1 MTRNGE
7 GPYTRGVSAP
17 STRVLLIA
25 ANTERMTMPT
35 PPLGAAM
42 VAAAAR
48 SVGHR
53 VELLD
58 LLRTDE
64 PEAAVA
70 DAVRRF
76 GPDVIGVSVRNI
88 DDQNMRDPHFL
99 LERARDVVAACR
111 EASAAPVVLGGAGYS
126 IFPGPA
132 LTALG
137 ADYGVAGEGEVAFL
151 RLLEAL
157 ADGGDPGGVGGVWVA
172 GGGPAAPRL
181 GPVDMDALP
190 SPYVEL
196 DSWLEL
202 DDPELWVPVQTGRGC
217 AFDCTYCSTPQIE
230 GRVMRR
236 RSQERVVED
245 VSRLTAAGARR
256 LHFVDNVFNLPPSYA
271 LELCRRLAELDLE
284 VGWRC
289 IAYPHRVG
297 EELVEAMAMAGC
309 REVSVGSES
318 GCDRVLESL
327 NKCFT
332 ADEVRRATAM
342 FTAAG
347 IDAMGFLLLGVPGET
362 RESVAES
369 LDFARS
375 LPLSSLKITVGVRIY
390 PHTLLAKQ
398 AVAEGVIA
406 PDDDLLEPR
415 FYLAPEVADGFIE
428 DQVAGREW
436 PMRVIC

>member
-1 MTRNGE
+1 M
-7 GPYTRGVSAP
+7 
-17 STRVLLIA
+17 RVLLVA
-25 ANTERMTMPT
+25 ANTERITMPT

-48 SVGHR
+48 AAGHR

-58 LLRTDE
+58 LLRTGD
-64 PEAAVA
+64 PVAAVA
-70 DAVRRF
+70 EAVRRF
-76 GPDVIGVSVRNI
+76 EPEVIGVSVRNI
-88 DDQNMRDPHFL
+88 DDQNMKAPAIL
-99 LERARDVVAACR
+99 LDRARDVVAACR
-111 EASAAPVVLGGAGYS
+111 AVSGAPIVLGGAGYS

-132 LTALG
+132 LAALG
-137 ADYGVAGEGEVAFL
+137 ADYGIAGEGEVAFV
-151 RLLEAL
+151 RLLDTL
-157 ADGGDPGGVGGVWVA
+157 AEGGDPAGVGGVWVS

-181 GPVDMDALP
+181 PPADMDALP

-202 DDPELWVPVQTGRGC
+202 DDPSLWVPVQTGRGC

-236 RSQERVVED
+236 RSPERVVED
-245 VSRLTAAGARR
+245 VSRLAAAGARR

-271 LELCRRLAELDLE
+271 LELCRRLAELDVE

-297 EELVEAMAMAGC
+297 EELVTAMAAAGC

-327 NKCFT
+327 NKRFT

-342 FTAAG
+342 FAAAG

-375 LPLSSLKITVGVRIY
+375 LPLSTLKITVGARIY
-390 PHTLLAKQ
+390 PHTPLAAQ
-398 AVAEGVIA
+398 AVAEGVVS

-415 FYLAPEVADGFIE
+415 FYLAPEVGDGFIE
-428 DQVAGREW
+428 DEVAAREW

>member
-1 MTRNGE
+1 M
-7 GPYTRGVSAP
+7 
-17 STRVLLIA
+17 RVLLIA
-25 ANTERMTMPT
+25 ANTERITMPT

-48 SVGHR
+48 TAGHR

-64 PEAAVA
+64 PVTAVA
-70 DAVRRF
+70 EAVRSF
-76 GPDVIGVSVRNI
+76 EPEVVGVSVRNI
-88 DDQNMRDPHFL
+88 DDQNMKAPAIL
-99 LERARDVVAACR
+99 LDRARDVVATCR
-111 EASAAPVVLGGAGYS
+111 GAGDAPIVLGGAGYS

-132 LTALG
+132 LAALG
-137 ADYGVAGEGEVAFL
+137 ADYGIAGEGEVAFV
-151 RLLEAL
+151 RLLEVL
-157 ADGGDPGGVGGVWVA
+157 AGGGDPAGVGGVWVA
-172 GGGPAAPRL
+172 GNGTAAPRPAPADL
-181 GPVDMDALP
+181 DALP
-190 SPYVEL
+190 SPYLDL
-196 DSWLEL
+196 DSWLDL

-217 AFDCTYCSTPQIE
+217 AFECTYCSTPQIE
-230 GRVMRR
+230 GRVLRR
-236 RSQERVVED
+236 RSPERVVED
-245 VSRLTAAGARR
+245 VSRLAAAGARR

-271 LELCRRLAELDLE
+271 LELCRRLAELDVE
-284 VGWRC
+284 VGWRS
-289 IAYPHRVG
+289 IVYPHQVT
-297 EELVEAMAMAGC
+297 EELAAAMAAAGC

-327 NKCFT
+327 NKRFT
-332 ADEVRRATAM
+332 ADEVRRATGM
-342 FTAAG
+342 FAAAG

-375 LPLSSLKITVGVRIY
+375 LPLSTLKVTVGARIY
-390 PHTLLAKQ
+390 PSTPLAAQ
-398 AVAEGVIA
+398 AVAEGVVA

-428 DQVAGREW
+428 GEVAAREW

>member
-1 MTRNGE
+1 M
-7 GPYTRGVSAP
+7 
-17 STRVLLIA
+17 RVLLVA
-25 ANTERMTMPT
+25 ANTERINMPT

-48 SVGHR
+48 AAGHR

-58 LLRTDE
+58 LLRTGD
-64 PEAAVA
+64 PVAAVA
-70 DAVRRF
+70 EAVRRF
-76 GPDVIGVSVRNI
+76 EPEVIGVSVRNI
-88 DDQNMRDPHFL
+88 DDQNMRVPAVL
-99 LERARDVVAACR
+99 LDRARDVVATCR
-111 EASAAPVVLGGAGYS
+111 EASAAPIVLGGAGYS

-132 LTALG
+132 LAALG
-137 ADYGVAGEGEVAFL
+137 ADFGIAGEGELAFV
-151 RLLEAL
+151 RLLDTL
-157 ADGGDPGGVGGVWVA
+157 AGGGDPAGVGGVWVA

-181 GPVDMDALP
+181 PPADMDALP

-236 RSQERVVED
+236 RSPERVVED
-245 VSRLTAAGARR
+245 VSRLAAAGARR

-271 LELCRRLAELDLE
+271 LELCRRLAELDVE

-297 EELVEAMAMAGC
+297 EELVTAMAAAGC

-327 NKCFT
+327 NKRFT

-342 FTAAG
+342 FAASG

-375 LPLSSLKITVGVRIY
+375 LPLSTLKITVGARIY
-390 PHTLLAKQ
+390 PYTPLAAQ
-398 AVAEGVIA
+398 AVAEGVVS

-415 FYLAPEVADGFIE
+415 FYLAPEVGDGFIE
-428 DQVAGREW
+428 DEVAAREW